1 MSFLNPSALIALAAV
16 SIPILIH
23 LLNLRKIKKVEF
35 STLMFL
41 KEIQKSKMR
50 RIKLKQLLL
59 LLFRIMAI
67 IFLVLSF
74 SKPVYEGY
82 AGNNPNSSK
91 SAALIFMDDSFSM
104 NARDN
109 NGLYFAK
116 AVESVKNIL
125 DIHKESSEIYF
136 IPFSKI
142 GLKNNNFLKNST
154 EEVLNELKDL
164 KISYKYTSM
173 PVILDLAGEICAS
186 SKNDMKEIYII
197 SDFQKSNFNIA
208 QPEKIEFENPRSLN
222 AKTYLLNIGSREVNN
237 LSLDSFKVKTD
248 LPEKDK
254 DIKIHINLNNFSQ
267 YNVSNK
273 TVNLIIENE
282 FVFSKVTDAGSY
294 SRNEL
299 EFKFKSKKSG
309 NIHGYFE
316 LVQNVFSEDELIQ
329 DNKYYFN
336 IFIPEKFNVLLIE
349 ENLSQV
355 SFLETAINSA
365 NDLLSDS
372 VKSKIEMF
380 VISRDKTVD
389 ENIFKNDVVFIS
401 DKKSFTDY
409 EGEMLKKYISEGGGV
424 FIFPGKNADINSY
437 NNLLTGKLNSLR
449 LESLNSNKEE
459 NVNLKFEKIDFEHPV
474 LSGVFRNQS
483 LNITSQKFIVES
495 PVISS
500 YYTLLP
506 GGNVSSLITLN
517 NNKLFIAESKL
528 SKGKVL
534 ISSVSAENEF
544 SDFPFKTIFLPII
557 IRSIYYLGNSF
568 GFQSEYVIGKNNL
581 VVVQGVRNIS
591 SLVLPDKKVA
601 GLNTAATF
609 SESDE
614 NIIYLPYSEIT
625 SVPGEYSLQDSAG
638 MSFSFPLN
646 YNSNESNTLKMSEE
660 ETTKYFEKSG
670 VKDLKY
676 IQNPDELTKVVTET
690 RTGFGLW
697 KYMLIGALIF
707 LLAEIFLSKYLEKS

>member
-1 MSFLNPSALIALAAV
+1 MSFLNPSALFALAAV

-41 KEIQKSKMR
+41 REIQKSKMR
-50 RIKLKQLLL
+50 RIRLKQLLL

-82 AGNNPNSSK
+82 AGNNSISSK
-91 SAALIFMDDSFSM
+91 STALIFIDDSFSM

-116 AVESVKNIL
+116 AAECVKNIL
-125 DIHKESSEIYF
+125 DIHKESPEIYF

-142 GLKNNNFLKNST
+142 GLKNNNFLKNSS
-154 EEVLNELKDL
+154 EEVLKELKDL

-173 PVILDLAGEICAS
+173 PEILDIAGELCAS
-186 SKNDMKEIYII
+186 SKNELKEIYII
-197 SDFQKSNFNIA
+197 SDFQKSNF
-208 QPEKIEFENPRSLN
+208 KIEQSERMQFENSTALN

-254 DIKIHINLNNFSQ
+254 DINMLINLNNFSQ
-267 YNVSNK
+267 FNVTNK

-282 FVFSKVTDAGSY
+282 FVNSTVTDADSY
-294 SRNEL
+294 SSKGL
-299 EFKFKSKKSG
+299 EFKFKAKKSG
-309 NIHGYFE
+309 NVKGYFE
-316 LVQNVFSEDELIQ
+316 LVQNIFSEDELIQ

-380 VISRDKTVD
+380 VIRRDKTVD
-389 ENIFKNDVVFIS
+389 EKIFENDVVFIS
-401 DKKSFTDY
+401 DKKSFTDN
-409 EGEMLKKYISEGGGV
+409 EGELLKKFISEGGGV

-449 LESLNSNKEE
+449 LENLNYNKEE
-459 NVNLKFEKIDFEHPV
+459 NINLKFEKIDFEHPV
-474 LSGVFRNQS
+474 LSGVFKNQS
-483 LNITSQKFIVES
+483 LNITSQKYFIES
-495 PVISS
+495 PSISL
-500 YYTLLP
+500 YYNLLP
-506 GGNVSSLITLN
+506 GGNISSLITLN
-517 NNKLFIAESKL
+517 NNRPFIAESKL
-528 SKGKVL
+528 SKGKIL
-534 ISSVSAENEF
+534 ISSVSSGNDF

-557 IRSIYYLGNSF
+557 IRSIYYLGNNS
-568 GFQSEYVIGKNNL
+568 GFQNDYVIGKNNL
-581 VVVQGVRNIS
+581 VVLKGVRNIS
-591 SLVLPDKKVA
+591 SLILPDKKVT
-601 GLNTAATF
+601 GLNSEATF
-609 SESDE
+609 FESDE
-614 NIIYLPYSEIT
+614 NIFYLPYSENT
-625 SVPGEYSLQDSAG
+625 SLPGEYSLQDSTG
-638 MSFSFPLN
+638 ISFSFPLN
-646 YNSNESNTLKMSEE
+646 YNPNESNTLKMSEE

-676 IQNPDELTKVVTET
+676 IQNPEELTKAVTET

-697 KYMLIGALIF
+697 KYMLIGAIIF
-707 LLAEIFLSKYLEKS
+707 LLAELFLSKYLEKS